1 MRGGVV
7 EGNQL
12 AGEVVGRFTIS
23 NHGEGVPRDAPT

>member
-1 MRGGVV
+1 V

-23 NHGEGVPRDAPT
+23 NQGEGVPRDAPA